1 MQYSPEQLALW
12 RAQLAC
18 NFPAVQAVFAECMQE
33 AARLLSPAGID
44 NYLNSANALGKMGRG
59 PEPVLALLQEWPQVA
74 KHVGEDALEDVDAV
88 LVAMQKSPNSGAMAP
103 LLNTLAAVARRL
115 QGPTPLRRYLAVVRD
130 VMGRTSVSIH
140 GHHTT
145 FASPGLPVL
154 LEHAPR
160 LLGVLSVAGLAR
172 WAEYGARHYQHHPDN
187 QRAYFSG
194 SLPDSRAVIQRER
207 HGTLLADVE
216 NQLSLTL
223 RALWGSRAPLQAF
236 ATDLETGAS
245 LTPWSTH
252 RSGDTS
258 AGALGSICLPDVY
271 DDYPS
276 GKTGIAP
283 VRGLDRYRVALAHM
297 AAHRRW
303 SHSMVA
309 DNLSPLQR
317 MTVECLEDARVDH
330 LLLRHYPGLRPLML
344 ALHPRP
350 IEGACDPETASCLRH
365 RLAMLS
371 WALLEPQHGYADA
384 DLGRCV
390 AEFHALMQ
398 GGDSSTQAIQTL
410 ALQHGART
418 RSQSDQLARVYF
430 DNTVVSY
437 RDDNRHLWTYIEAG
451 DEEESFE
458 PAPTAQAPE
467 LQSLPPRHY
476 PEWDAPSQSYRP
488 DWVSVYEALH
498 PSGDASTIDA
508 LLARHAVLARQLEKL
523 LDLLK
528 PQNRVRLRFQEEGS
542 ELDLDVALRSLMDW
556 RAGAQPDPRILMSH
570 RSDGRSIAVM
580 VLLDLSQSLNDL
592 VPGTPQ
598 TRLALSQE
606 AVALLAWAI
615 DRLGDPF
622 AVAGFYSNT
631 RHDVRYQHIKG
642 FGEAWGEAPKA
653 RLAALQA
660 RYSTRMGAAL
670 RHAAHY
676 LGAQTADKK
685 LLLVLTDGRPSDV
698 DVSDDQ
704 LLVHD
709 ARQAVQ
715 ELAQQAIHTH
725 CISLDPKADAY
736 VHDIFGP
743 HATVVDRVE
752 QLPERMTKLFIGL
765 TR

>member
-1 MQYSPEQLALW
+1 MPCSPEQLEAW
-12 RAQLAC
+12 RTQLAC
-18 NFPAVQAVFAECMQE
+18 NFPAVQAVFADCMQE
-33 AARLLSPAGID
+33 AARLLSPTGID
-44 NYLNSANALGKMGRG
+44 KYLSSAHALGKMGRG

-74 KHVGEDALEDVDAV
+74 RHAGDDALDDVNVV
-88 LVAMQKSPNSGAMAP
+88 LAAMQKSPNSGAMAP
-103 LLNTLAAVARRL
+103 LLNTLTAVARRL
-115 QGPTPLRRYLAVVRD
+115 EGPIPLRRYLDVVRD

-154 LEHAPR
+154 LEYAPR
-160 LLGVLSVAGLAR
+160 MLDVLSVEGLTR
-172 WAEYGARHYQHHPDN
+172 WAHYGARHYQHHPDN
-187 QRAYFSG
+187 QRAYFAG
-194 SLPDSRAVIQRER
+194 RLPDSRAVIQRER
-207 HGTLLADVE
+207 HGTLLTDVE
-216 NQLSLTL
+216 NQLSLTM
-223 RALWGSRAPLQAF
+223 RALWGSSVPLQAF
-236 ATDLETGAS
+236 PSGLDHGAS
-245 LTPWSTH
+245 PTPWSTH

-258 AGALGSICLPDVY
+258 ASGLGAICLPDVY
-271 DDYPS
+271 DDCPS
-276 GKTGIAP
+276 HTAELAS
-283 VRGLDRYRVALAHM
+283 VSGLDRYRAALAHI

-303 SHSMVA
+303 SGSLVA

-330 LLLRHYPGLRPLML
+330 LLLRQYPGLRPLL
-344 ALHPRP
+344 RALHPHP
-350 IEGACDPETASCLRH
+350 VEGACDPEKASCLRH

-371 WALLEPQHGYADA
+371 WAILEPQHGYKDA
-384 DLGRCV
+384 NTLRCV
-390 AEFHALMQ
+390 AEFHALMD
-398 GGDSSTQAIQTL
+398 GGESSTQAIQAL
-410 ALQHGART
+410 ALEHGTRT
-418 RSQSDQLARVYF
+418 RRQSDQLARVYF

-451 DEEESFE
+451 DEEESF
-458 PAPTAQAPE
+458 APQITAQTPE

-476 PEWDAPSQSYRP
+476 PEWDANSQSYRP

-508 LLARHAVLARQLEKL
+508 LLAQHAVLARQLQKL

-528 PQNRVRLRFQEEGS
+528 PQSRVRIRYQEEGS
-542 ELDLDVALRSLMDW
+542 ELDLDVALRSLLDW

-570 RSDGRSIAVM
+570 RTDGRSIAVM
-580 VLLDLSQSLNDL
+580 VLLDLSQSLNDT
-592 VPGTPQ
+592 VPGTQ
-598 TRLALSQE
+598 HTRLALSQE

-622 AVAGFYSNT
+622 ALAGFNSNT

-685 LLLVLTDGRPSDV
+685 LLLVLTDGRPSDI

-704 LLVHD
+704 ALVHD

-715 ELAQQAIHTH
+715 ELAQKRMHTH

-752 QLPERMTKLFIGL
+752 QLPERLTKLFIGL